1 MVPGPGLE
9 PGYSASK
16 ADVLPIRRSRNCIEK
31 FSRQVSIR
39 PSDSAKLG
47 AAQGGLN
54 KLGPA
59 AMRAH
64 TDSAKLKNLLQRH
77 AEACSSFGEVAERFK
92 AHAWKACVG

>member
-16 ADVLPIRRSRNCIEK
+16 ADVLPIRRSRNSREK

-39 PSDSAKLG
+39 PSGRRENIGNGESPAKC
-47 AAQGGLN
+47 AGGSFLLN
-54 KLGPA
+54 WKTRYGVLWRPA
-59 AMRAH
+59 ATR
-64 TDSAKLKNLLQRH
+64 
-77 AEACSSFGEVAERFK
+77 CSDDGEVAERFK